1 MVHREIYRER
11 EGKRERE
18 RERGGKDDTGQ
29 WYREREAER
38 KSEMERMTLVS
49 GTQRDI

>member
-1 MVHREIYRER
+1 MVQR
-11 EGKRERE
+11 EGG

-38 KSEMERMTLVS
+38 KSEMEIMTLVS